1 MTPDAILRRQ
11 LAGTGLT
18 EPQWVTLSLVVAGGG
33 TVDGDELTG
42 RVAGILN
49 VSDTQARA
57 LITDL
62 ASAELLQ
69 PADAEGSRAK
79 LSDAG
84 RRLHRTVLER
94 ACTELAHGDAGVP

>member
-1 MTPDAILRRQ
+1 MTPDAILRRR

-18 EPQWVTLSLVVAGGG
+18 EPQWVTLSLVVADGG

-49 VSDTQARA
+49 VSDAQARA

-69 PADAEGSRAK
+69 PADGEGSRAK

-84 RRLHRTVLER
+84 RRLHRTVLEQ
-94 ACTELAHGDAGVP
+94 ACTELADGDAGVP